1 MRQLREEA
9 ENARAAADETA
20 ALRRIAERQL
30 AEALEALQAEREAK
44 FAAKKELDAHLSRE
58 AQFNIT
64 NLAYSIRG
72 YTRYCLAS
80 SAGSLRTNGTHL
92 TACRVAGMP
101 EEGGESEGEAGASG
115 AGELGADHHADLFS
129 EVHLHEISRLEK
141 QLEQAH
147 NENVSAAR
155 QCGSLMN

>member
-9 ENARAAADETA
+9 ENARAMAEETA

-58 AQFNIT
+58 AAYNIT

-72 YTRYCLAS
+72 QCTNSFVTTKLSVRYISMVFFTYLCV
-80 SAGSLRTNGTHL
+80 THNVNRIL
-92 TACRVAGMP
+92 ILSFDGKNHTIP
-101 EEGGESEGEAGASG
+101 SE
-115 AGELGADHHADLFS
+115 
-129 EVHLHEISRLEK
+129 
-141 QLEQAH
+141 
-147 NENVSAAR
+147 
-155 QCGSLMN
+155 

>member
-1 MRQLREEA
+1 
-9 ENARAAADETA
+9 
-20 ALRRIAERQL
+20 
-30 AEALEALQAEREAK
+30 
-44 FAAKKELDAHLSRE
+44 
-58 AQFNIT
+58 
-64 NLAYSIRG
+64 
-72 YTRYCLAS
+72 
-80 SAGSLRTNGTHL
+80 
-92 TACRVAGMP
+92 MP

-155 QCGSLMN
+155 QRG

>member
-1 MRQLREEA
+1 MKHEVRQLREEA

-58 AQFNIT
+58 AAYNIT

-72 YTRYCLAS
+72 I
-80 SAGSLRTNGTHL
+80 L
-92 TACRVAGMP
+92 TVKLLSKDPCRN
-101 EEGGESEGEAGASG
+101 EW
-115 AGELGADHHADLFS
+115 
-129 EVHLHEISRLEK
+129 ISY
-141 QLEQAH
+141 
-147 NENVSAAR
+147 
-155 QCGSLMN
+155 